1 MGDLDELIV
10 PKALK
15 TCPKSN
21 KSPNLVTLTVLLHY
35 SGSKLRPIHWSQTL
49 CYKIKKWNAIL
60 TSTLRYLLVMLLL
73 QWFHLCISL
82 SKIGLSRP
90 RFRLFNTVASIILP
104 MTRFEWPTSS
114 ERSNHHTN
122 CPLGYQI
129 DDDVDKC
136 DVIRFDVEERRFNV
150 VDEDD
155 VVEENGLKGRHVLCW
170 TFFPEIYFVHNN
182 ELGQQMIISANQKKK
197 NYTTNLI
204 CLPIYD
210 PISCSTI

>member
-1 MGDLDELIV
+1 MFTENAVGNFSISELFG
-10 PKALK
+10 
-15 TCPKSN
+15 
-21 KSPNLVTLTVLLHY
+21 LLFIIFC
-35 SGSKLRPIHWSQTL
+35 KQ
-49 CYKIKKWNAIL
+49 CK
-60 TSTLRYLLVMLLL
+60 
-73 QWFHLCISL
+73 CISL

-155 VVEENGLKGRHVLCW
+155 VVEENGLKGRHVLC
-170 TFFPEIYFVHNN
+170 
-182 ELGQQMIISANQKKK
+182 
-197 NYTTNLI
+197 
-204 CLPIYD
+204 
-210 PISCSTI
+210 